1 MIKRAYTFLMDD
13 LNAVDCFA
21 ALGHPT
27 RLTVYRALVQAGDDG
42 AAMGT
47 LQETLGIPASTLSHH
62 VQALVYAGLVHQ
74 ERRGRTLITRA
85 DYVAMRGLIDFL
97 TDDCCRG
104 LGQDVAEGIGAM
116 GDAEDE

>member
-1 MIKRAYTFLMDD
+1 MIMDE

-47 LQETLGIPASTLSHH
+47 LQDTLGIPASTLSHH
-62 VQALVYAGLVHQ
+62 VQALIQAGLVHQ
-74 ERRGRTLITRA
+74 ERQGRTLITRA
-85 DYVAMRGLIDFL
+85 DYSAMQGLIDFL

-104 LGQDVAEGIGAM
+104 LQVDTLPNVGAKGDIGH
-116 GDAEDE
+116 E